1 MYKELRNKILTKC
14 RNSKKTYFQNFFF
27 KNANNLKNMWTGIN
41 SLINVNNNIKQQPTS
56 LLIKNKLI
64 SDHKEVAETFNNYF
78 SSVASKLQGKIHHY
92 GQDYSSYLNNRNAH
106 NFFISPTDKIELIDI
121 INTFSIQKATGP
133 HSIPSDI
140 FHLIKLNVVEPLE
153 SIINLLFVKGIYI
166 ENLKISK
173 IIPVY
178 KRKGSPLDYNNYRP
192 ISLLSNINKLIEKL
206 MYKRLYTF
214 LSKYNCIYDLQF
226 GFRNGHS
233 TNHALLDL
241 TEDIRNALDNNIFA
255 VGIFIDLQKA
265 FDTVDHNI
273 LLKKLHYYGIR
284 GIANDWFRSKTICDN
299 SRNKL

>member
-1 MYKELRNKILTKC
+1 MQVSYKVKFIIMVKIT
-14 RNSKKTYFQNFFF
+14 
-27 KNANNLKNMWTGIN
+27 
-41 SLINVNNNIKQQPTS
+41 
-56 LLIKNKLI
+56 
-64 SDHKEVAETFNNYF
+64 H
-78 SSVASKLQGKIHHY
+78 
-92 GQDYSSYLNNRNAH
+92 LNNRNAH
-106 NFFISPTDKIELIDI
+106 HFFISPTDKIELIDI
-121 INTFSIQKATGP
+121 INTFSIKKSTGP

-153 SIINLLFVKGIYI
+153 SIINLSFDKGIYI

-173 IIPVY
+173 TIPVY

-214 LSKYNCIYDLQF
+214 LSKHNCIYELQF

-241 TEDIRNALDNNIFA
+241 TEDIRNAVDNNIFD

-273 LLKKLHYYGIR
+273 FLKKFDYYDIR
-284 GIANDWFRSKTICDN
+284 GIANNWFRSYLTNRKQYVTIAGGNSELKIMKFGVPQGSVLGPLLFLLYINDLNKAIKYCVTRHFADDTNLLIKNISLKQLKKTF
-299 SRNKL
+299 KL